1 MNENKFDLKNVITVD
16 NVKDSY
22 SYKTSK
28 GILKNFFGKQFE
40 TECRYSDKNDDEVDC
55 YVFLTDGE
63 YNCLNDLCRLLTI
76 NIEDYLP
83 MRCSNNTRDI
93 IYHCSENLP
102 DRYFYYTDF
111 NKLRGHIIQ
120 ELTNRKLIQFNFGK
134 KTFRV
139 TVEDYFKII
148 TQLSCFIE
156 SYVAHKTEAINKLE
170 NLFKRRAFYKI
181 NDMAKPKIGMNKLK
195 ERIEYL
201 IKPKFLSDLKN
212 VFGIAAYKLKAEND
226 LEILFKKNTYHKI
239 SDIMQKTVAIDKLK
253 NCVEHLAKLKFL
265 SMLKSTTQT
274 MKNTQAIH
282 KLDLV
287 IKRNVFHKINNVWL
301 KQKNIEQESQ
311 ISIQEHD
318 KNKEDNKPK
327 KSLRKKLIIGSCIT
341 LILSLVILYFNLV
354 VGIIS
359 FAIGVCVLI
368 IYCICKSKSNK
379 IQGNPKI
386 LLKVPIDTNT
396 TQTLDNYIIKSQE
409 INNVPEVQDDTLQ
422 NSLNSEI

>member
-1 MNENKFDLKNVITVD
+1 MNENKFDLKNIITVD

-63 YNCLNDLCRLLTI
+63 YNCLNDLCCLLTI

-102 DRYFYYTDF
+102 DRYFHYTDF
-111 NKLRGHIIQ
+111 NKLRNCIVE

-148 TQLSCFIE
+148 TQLSCFIQ
-156 SYVAHKTEAINKLE
+156 SYASQKTYAINILE
-170 NLFKRRAFYKI
+170 IFLKRKAFHKI
-181 NDMAKPKIGMNKLK
+181 NDMKRKRIDTNKLK
-195 ERIEYL
+195 ERIQRL
-201 IKPKFLSDLKN
+201 NKLKFLSDLKN
-212 VFGIAAYKLKAEND
+212 TADIVNKENAKND
-226 LEILFKKNTYHKI
+226 LKILFKRNIFYKI
-239 SDIMQKTVAIDKLK
+239 SDTMQKVVPIDKVK
-253 NCVEHLAKLKFL
+253 NGVEHLAKLKFL

-274 MKNTQAIH
+274 VKNTQAIH

-354 VGIIS
+354 VGIIR

-368 IYCICKSKSNK
+368 IYGICKSKSNK